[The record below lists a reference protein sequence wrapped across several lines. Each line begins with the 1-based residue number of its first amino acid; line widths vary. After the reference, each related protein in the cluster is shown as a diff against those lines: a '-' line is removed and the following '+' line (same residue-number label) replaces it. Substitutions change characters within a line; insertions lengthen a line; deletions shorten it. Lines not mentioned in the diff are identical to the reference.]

1 LSQRWP
7 GRLLMSQVGV
17 VRQEERSERGT
28 PVLELKNVY
37 VSFHTYAGE
46 VKALDGINLTLYK
59 GEVMGL
65 VGESGCGKSVTAAAV
80 VGLLPENGKV
90 TSGDIVF
97 LGEDLLKKSKKEVRE
112 LRSTKIA
119 MVFQDPMTFLNP
131 VLTIGEQLREVFSI
145 NKQKLAQAALD
156 YDLARLKEEESN
168 ATDDA
173 KRAEIRARISRLEG
187 QRGNPPVPR
196 GRHKRRV
203 LDSLAS
209 EALNRMRVPDS
220 ERIIREFPHELSG
233 GMRQRVMIAMAIARD
248 PDLLIADEI
257 TTALD
262 VTIQAQILE
271 LLKILRREFNST
283 VLIITHDL
291 GVVADLCDRVGV
303 MYAGDVV
310 EVADAANLYEKPL
323 HPYTQGLLRAVPKL
337 TANPALL
344 ESIPGSVP
352 DLIYPPPA
360 CRFNPRCPYA
370 WDLCKQKK
378 PELLEVEKGHQV
390 ACHLYTEGAKRQT
403 PS

>member
-1 LSQRWP
+1 
-7 GRLLMSQVGV
+7 
-17 VRQEERSERGT
+17 
-28 PVLELKNVY
+28 
-37 VSFHTYAGE
+37 
-46 VKALDGINLTLYK
+46 
-59 GEVMGL
+59 
-65 VGESGCGKSVTAAAV
+65 
-80 VGLLPENGKV
+80 
-90 TSGDIVF
+90 
-97 LGEDLLKKSKKEVRE
+97 LKKSKKEVRE

-156 YDLARLKEEESN
+156 YDLAKLKEEESN

-310 EVADAANLYEKPL
+310 EVADAVNLYEKPL

-390 ACHLYTEGAKRQT
+390 ACHLYTEGAKRQN

>member
-1 LSQRWP
+1 
-7 GRLLMSQVGV
+7 MSQVGL
-17 VRQEERSERGT
+17 VRQEARSDEGT
-28 PVLELKNVY
+28 PVLELKDVY

-46 VKALDGINLTLYK
+46 VKALNGINLTLYK
-59 GEVMGL
+59 GEVVGL

-90 TSGDIVF
+90 TSGEISF
-97 LGEDLLKKSKKEVRE
+97 LGQDLLKKSMKEVRE
-112 LRSTKIA
+112 LRSTRIA

-145 NKQKLAQAALD
+145 NKQKLGQAALD
-156 YDLARLKEEESN
+156 YDLAQLKEEEAN
-168 ATDDA
+168 ASDDA
-173 KRAEIRARISRLEG
+173 KRADIRSRINHLEG
-187 QRGNPPVPR
+187 QRGNPPMPR
-196 GRHKRRV
+196 GRHKRKV
-203 LDSLAS
+203 LDALAS
-209 EALNRMRVPDS
+209 EALDRMRVPDS
-220 ERIIREFPHELSG
+220 ERIIKEYPHELSG

-271 LLKILRREFNST
+271 LLKILRREYNST
-283 VLIITHDL
+283 ILIITHDL
-291 GVVADLCDRVGV
+291 GVVADLCDRVAV

-310 EVADAANLYEKPL
+310 EVAEAENLYGKPL
-323 HPYTQGLLRAVPKL
+323 HPYAQGLLRAVPKL
-337 TANPALL
+337 TANPAML

-360 CRFNPRCPYA
+360 CRFNPRCPYV
-370 WDLCKQKK
+370 WDLCRQKK
-378 PELLEVEKGHQV
+378 PELLEVEKGHLV
-390 ACHLYTEGAKRQT
+390 ACHLYTEGAKRPN

>member
-1 LSQRWP
+1 
-7 GRLLMSQVGV
+7 MSQVGLV
-17 VRQEERSERGT
+17 KQEERSPKGV
-28 PVLELKNVY
+28 PVLELKDLH

-46 VKALDGINLTLYK
+46 VKALNGINLTLYK

-90 TSGDIVF
+90 TSGEIIF
-97 LGEDLLKKSKKEVRE
+97 TGENLLKKSKKEVRE

-131 VLTIGEQLREVFSI
+131 VLSIGEQLREVFSLD
-145 NKQKLAQAALD
+145 KQRLGQAALD
-156 YDLARLKEEESN
+156 HDLARLKEEEANES
-168 ATDDA
+168 DEA
-173 KRAEIRARISRLEG
+173 KRAEIRSRISHLEG
-187 QRGNPPVPR
+187 LRGNPPMPR
-196 GRHKRRV
+196 GRHKRKV
-203 LDSLAS
+203 LDALAS
-209 EALNRMRVPDS
+209 EALDRMRVPDS
-220 ERIIREFPHELSG
+220 ERIIKEFPHELSG

-271 LLKILRREFNST
+271 LLKILRREYNSAI
-283 VLIITHDL
+283 LIITHDL
-291 GVVADLCDRVGV
+291 GVVADLCDRVAV

-310 EVADAANLYEKPL
+310 EVADAVGLYEKPL

-337 TANPALL
+337 TANPAML

-370 WDLCKQKK
+370 WDLCRQKK
-378 PELLEVEKGHQV
+378 PELLEVEKGHSA
-390 ACHLYTEGAKRQT
+390 ACHLYTEGAKRPN

>member
-1 LSQRWP
+1 
-7 GRLLMSQVGV
+7 MSQVGL
-17 VRQEERSERGT
+17 VRQEARPEKGT
-28 PVLELKNVY
+28 PILELKDLH

-46 VKALDGINLTLYK
+46 VKALNGINLTLYK
-59 GEVMGL
+59 GEVVGL

-90 TSGDIVF
+90 TSGEIVF
-97 LGEDLLKKSKKEVRE
+97 LGENLLKKSKKEVRE
-112 LRSTKIA
+112 LRSTRIA

-131 VLTIGEQLREVFSI
+131 VLTIGEQLREVF
-145 NKQKLAQAALD
+145 NLNNQKLAQSALD
-156 YDLARLKEEESN
+156 YDLARLKEEEAS
-168 ATDDA
+168 ASDDA
-173 KRAEIRARISRLEG
+173 KRAEIRARISHLEG
-187 QRGNPPVPR
+187 QRGKPPVPR
-196 GRHKRRV
+196 GRHRRKV
-203 LDSLAS
+203 LDSLAM
-209 EALNRMRVPDS
+209 EALDTMRVPDS
-220 ERIIREFPHELSG
+220 ERIIKEFPHELSG

-271 LLKILRREFNST
+271 LLKILRREYNST
-283 VLIITHDL
+283 ILIITHDL
-291 GVVADLCDRVGV
+291 GVVADLCDRVAV

-310 EVADAANLYEKPL
+310 EVADAESLYEKPL
-323 HPYTQGLLRAVPKL
+323 HPYTQGLLRAVPKI

-360 CRFNPRCPYA
+360 CRFNPRCPFV
-370 WDLCKQKK
+370 WDLCRQKK
-378 PELLEVEKGHQV
+378 PELLEIGKGHEV
-390 ACHLYTEGAKRQT
+390 ACHLYTEGSKRQS

>member
-1 LSQRWP
+1 
-7 GRLLMSQVGV
+7 MSQVGV
-17 VRQEERSERGT
+17 TRQEERSDKGT
-28 PVLELKNVY
+28 PVLELKDVY
-37 VSFHTYAGE
+37 VSFHTYAGK

-59 GEVMGL
+59 GEVVGL

-90 TSGDIVF
+90 TSGEIVF
-97 LGEDLLKKSKKEVRE
+97 LGENLLKKSKKEVRE

-145 NKQKLAQAALD
+145 NKQRLAQAALD
-156 YDLARLKEEESN
+156 YDLARLKEEESS

-173 KRAEIRARISRLEG
+173 KRAEFRARINHLEG
-187 QRGNPPVPR
+187 ERGNPPAPR
-196 GRHKRRV
+196 GRHKRKV
-203 LDSLAS
+203 LDALAS
-209 EALNRMRVPDS
+209 EALDRMRVPDS
-220 ERIIREFPHELSG
+220 ERIIKEFPHELSG

-283 VLIITHDL
+283 IMIITHDL
-291 GVVADLCDRVGV
+291 GVVADLCDRVAV

-310 EVADAANLYEKPL
+310 EVAEAVSLYEKPL

>member
-1 LSQRWP
+1 
-7 GRLLMSQVGV
+7 MSQVGL
-17 VRQEERSERGT
+17 VRQEERFPKGV
-28 PVLELKNVY
+28 PILELKDLH

-46 VKALDGINLTLYK
+46 VKALNGINLTLYK

-90 TSGDIVF
+90 TSGEIIF
-97 LGEDLLKKSKKEVRE
+97 TGENLLKKSKKEVRE

-131 VLTIGEQLREVFSI
+131 VLSIGEQLREVFSLDR
-145 NKQKLAQAALD
+145 QRLSQAALD
-156 YDLARLKEEESN
+156 HDLARLKEEEAN
-168 ATDDA
+168 ASDEA
-173 KRAEIRARISRLEG
+173 KRAEIRSHISHLEG
-187 QRGNPPVPR
+187 LRGNPPMPR
-196 GRHKRRV
+196 GRHKRKV
-203 LDSLAS
+203 LDALAS
-209 EALNRMRVPDS
+209 EALDRMRVPDS
-220 ERIIREFPHELSG
+220 ERIIKEFPHELSG

-271 LLKILRREFNST
+271 LLKILRREYNSAI
-283 VLIITHDL
+283 LIITHDL
-291 GVVADLCDRVGV
+291 GVVADLCDTVAV

-310 EVADAANLYEKPL
+310 EVADAVSLYGKPL

-337 TANPALL
+337 TANPAML

-370 WDLCKQKK
+370 WDLCRQKK
-378 PELLEVEKGHQV
+378 PELLEVEKGHSA
-390 ACHLYTEGAKRQT
+390 ACHLYTEGAKRPN

>member
-1 LSQRWP
+1 
-7 GRLLMSQVGV
+7 MSQVGL
-17 VRQEERSERGT
+17 VRQEERPDRGT
-28 PVLELKNVY
+28 PVLELKNLY
-37 VSFHTYAGE
+37 VSFETYAGE
-46 VKALDGINLTLYK
+46 VKALNGINLTLYK

-90 TSGDIVF
+90 ASGDIVF

-156 YDLARLKEEESN
+156 YDLAQLKEEGAN
-168 ATDDA
+168 ATDDS
-173 KRAEIRARISRLEG
+173 KRAEIRARINNLEG

-196 GRHKRRV
+196 GRHKRKV
-203 LDSLAS
+203 LDALAS
-209 EALNRMRVPDS
+209 EALDRMRVPDS
-220 ERIIREFPHELSG
+220 ERIIKEFPHELSG

-283 VLIITHDL
+283 ILIITHDL
-291 GVVADLCDRVGV
+291 GVVADLCDRVAV

-310 EVADAANLYEKPL
+310 EVADAESLYGKPL

-360 CRFNPRCPYA
+360 CRFNPRCPFA

-378 PELLEVEKGHQV
+378 PDLVEIEKGHLA
-390 ACHLYTEGAKRQT
+390 ACHLYTEGAKRPT